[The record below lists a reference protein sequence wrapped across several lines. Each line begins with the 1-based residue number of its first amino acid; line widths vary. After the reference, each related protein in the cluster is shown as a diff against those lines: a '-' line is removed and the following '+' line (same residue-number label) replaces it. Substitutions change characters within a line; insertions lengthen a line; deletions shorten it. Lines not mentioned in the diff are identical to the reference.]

1 MAELLKEADINV
13 EKKDSE
19 GRTALHH
26 AAQANRKA
34 CVSLLI
40 KHKAHINTQDNLGN
54 LP

>member
-1 MAELLKEADINV
+1 MAELLREADINV

-26 AAQANRKA
+26 AVQANRQA

-40 KHKAHINTQDNLGN
+40 NHKAHINAHDNLGN